1 MSEMNS
7 SIVKKIQKLLALAD
21 SKRNDSESEAQAA
34 LLKAQE
40 LMAQYGVQM
49 SDVDVDANDPV
60 SYSLETCEHKGNK
73 GFRCQL
79 SVIIAR
85 NFRCKTILMGNKQVA
100 FFGHSDD
107 AKVAKSAFE
116 YAYHFAKKN
125 GDKCV
130 GEARRNCKE
139 TKNVFNSYVQGFLSG
154 LRQKLDTQCQALV
167 LVVPEDVKNEFNT
180 KFPSLKMHHGGLTAK
195 GSMDINAYN
204 QGITDGRAC
213 MDSRALKS

>member
-1 MSEMNS
+1 MSEMNN
-7 SIVKKIQKLLALAD
+7 IVKKIQKLLALAD

-34 LLKAQE
+34 LLKAQQ
-40 LMAQYGVQM
+40 LMAQYGVEM
-49 SDVDVDANDPV
+49 SEVDVDSKDPV
-60 SYSLETCEHKGNK
+60 SYSLETCQHKGNK

-79 SVIIAR
+79 AVIIAR

-107 AKVAKSAFE
+107 AKIAKSAFE

-130 GEARRNCKE
+130 GEARRNCEE

-154 LRQKLDTQCQALV
+154 LRQKLDAQCQALV
-167 LVVPEDVKNEFNT
+167 LVVPEDVKTEFNNQ
-180 KFPSLKMHHGGLTAK
+180 FPKLGVHHGGLTAK
-195 GSMDINAYN
+195 GSVNMNAYN
-204 QGITDGRAC
+204 QGVTDGRAC
-213 MDSRALKS
+213 MDSRTLNS

>member
-1 MSEMNS
+1 MSEMNNA
-7 SIVKKIQKLLALAD
+7 IVKKIQKLLALAD

-85 NFRCKTILMGNKQVA
+85 NFRCKTIRMGNKQVA

-125 GDKCV
+125 GDKYV
-130 GEARRNCKE
+130 GEARRNCEE
-139 TKNVFNSYVQGFLSG
+139 TKNVFNSYVRGFLNG
-154 LRQKLDTQCQALV
+154 LCQKLDTQCQALV
-167 LVVPEDVKNEFNT
+167 LVVPEDVKTEFNNQ
-180 KFPSLKMHHGGLTAK
+180 FPNLGVHHGGLTAK
-195 GSMDINAYN
+195 GSMDINAHN